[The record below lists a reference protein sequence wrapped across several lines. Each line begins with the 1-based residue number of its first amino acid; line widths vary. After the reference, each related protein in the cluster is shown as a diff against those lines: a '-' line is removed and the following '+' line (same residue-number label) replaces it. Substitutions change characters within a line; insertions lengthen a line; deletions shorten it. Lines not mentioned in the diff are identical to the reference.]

1 MNELQIFHGDIVY
14 SSSPDTLSVFEDSY
28 IAVEG
33 GLVSGIFKALP
44 EQYSGLSVTDFGRRL
59 IIPAFTDM
67 HIHAPQFMQ
76 RGTEMDLL
84 LSDWLSR
91 TTFPAEAKFS
101 DTEYAGLVYNALA
114 DQMIKNGTFHACVF
128 ATIHTESSLLLA
140 DILKRRGMHAF
151 VGKVN
156 MDVNS
161 PDFLCE
167 SVDASLRDTEEFLSA
182 FDRDSSVR
190 PILTPRF
197 APTCSAKLLNG
208 LGKLGARYSAG
219 MQTHLVESR
228 WEAAESVRLFPG
240 CSSDAEIY
248 EKAGLLDNGPNVFA
262 HFIFPTDEDI
272 RIARKYDCVT
282 VHCPDATN
290 NIIAGI
296 MPASRVCHS
305 GITVASGTDVGA
317 GSRMSVFSQAA
328 SAVRL
333 SKLRDF
339 YEGDGSALS
348 FPNAFY
354 MATRAGGKV
363 FGDFGSFED
372 GSVFDALVLDGLE
385 DCGVEL
391 PAGKRLERFCYNG
404 DDRNIIAGYMAG
416 NRIF

>member
-1 MNELQIFHGDIVY
+1 MKDLQLFHGDIVY
-14 SSSPDTLSVFEDSY
+14 SSQPDALSVYEDSY

-33 GLVSGIFKALP
+33 GVVSGIFRTLP
-44 EQYSGLSVTDFGRRL
+44 GQYSGAEMTDFGRRL

-76 RGTEMDLL
+76 RGTEMDQLL
-84 LSDWLSR
+84 YDWLNL

-101 DTEYAGLVYNALA
+101 DPEYAEFVYSALA
-114 DQMIKNGTFHACVF
+114 DEMIRNGTFHACVF
-128 ATIHTESSLLLA
+128 ATIHTDSAILLSQ
-140 DILKRRGMHAF
+140 ILSARGMRAF

-161 PDFLCE
+161 PDYLCE
-167 SVDASLRDTEEFLSA
+167 TAEASLRETERFLDS
-182 FDRDSSVR
+182 FDMRGQVR

-197 APTCSAKLLNG
+197 APTCSAGLLKG
-208 LGKLGARYSAG
+208 LGKLGAKYSAG
-219 MQTHLVESR
+219 MQTHLVESG
-228 WEAAESVRLFPG
+228 WEAAESVRLFPD

-248 EKAGLLDNGPNVFA
+248 EKAGLLGNGPVIFA

-272 RIARKYDCVT
+272 RIAGKYGAVT

-296 MPASRVCHS
+296 MPAAAVSRS
-305 GITVASGTDVGA
+305 GIPVASGTDVGA
-317 GSRMSVFSQAA
+317 GSRMSVYSQAA
-328 SAVRL
+328 STVRL

-339 YEGDGSALS
+339 YENDGSTLS
-348 FPNAFY
+348 FSQAFH
-354 MATRAGGKV
+354 MATKAGGRV
-363 FGDFGSFED
+363 FGNYGSFEN
-372 GSVFDALVLDGLE
+372 GYVFDALVLDGLE
-385 DCGVEL
+385 DCGAEL

-416 NRIF
+416 KKVF

>member
-1 MNELQIFHGDIVY
+1 MKDLQIFHGDIVY
-14 SSSPDTLSVFEDSY
+14 SSRPDALFVSEDSY

-33 GLVSGIFKALP
+33 GTVSGVFSALP
-44 EQYSGLSVTDFGRRL
+44 EQYSGAEVTDFGQRL

-84 LSDWLSR
+84 LSDWLSCI
-91 TTFPAEAKFS
+91 TFPAEAKFA
-101 DTEYAGLVYNALA
+101 DTEYAKLVYNALA

-128 ATIHTESSLLLA
+128 GTIHTQSTLILA
-140 DILKRRGMHAF
+140 DVLNKRGLRAF

-161 PDFLCE
+161 PEYLCE
-167 SVDASLRDTEEFLSA
+167 SVESSLRDTEEFLAS
-182 FDRDSSVR
+182 FDKDSTVK

-197 APTCSAKLLNG
+197 APTCSAELLKG
-208 LGKLGARYSAG
+208 LGKLGAKYSAG

-228 WEAAESVRLFPG
+228 WEAAESVRLFPD
-240 CSSDAEIY
+240 CSCDAEIY
-248 EKAGLLDNGPNVFA
+248 EKAGLLDNGVNIFA
-262 HFIFPTDEDI
+262 HFIFPTDEDV
-272 RIARKYDCVT
+272 RLAGKYGAVT

-296 MPASRVCHS
+296 MPADRVMRE

-317 GSRMSVFSQAA
+317 GSRMSVYSQAA

-339 YEGDGSALS
+339 YENDGSTLS
-348 FPNAFY
+348 FPRAFY
-354 MATRAGGKV
+354 MATKAGGRV
-363 FGDFGSFED
+363 FGKCGSFETGD
-372 GSVFDALVLDGLE
+372 VFDALVLDGLE

-391 PAGKRLERFCYNG
+391 PAEKRLERFCYNG

-416 NRIF
+416 KKVI